1 MKNIKMLKKL
11 VIIMLSFVFILVCAN
26 NVFAADDDLF
36 TDANFANINGSTTN
50 NTTDGGN
57 TAASQNSSTNSA
69 TNNTNTSSLGTN
81 NTSNTGNTNSNRSNT
96 TNSNVNRSVSNTNSL
111 ANTGLV
117 NSGGIIALIVVVCG
131 ISAIYSYKKVNDY
144 KKL

>member
-69 TNNTNTSSLGTN
+69 TNNTNTSSLGTHID
-81 NTSNTGNTNSNRSNT
+81 
-96 TNSNVNRSVSNTNSL
+96 SVISDSCD
-111 ANTGLV
+111 
-117 NSGGIIALIVVVCG
+117 IISPLIFLQ
-131 ISAIYSYKKVNDY
+131 KK
-144 KKL
+144 